1 MFLALHVPVRGV
13 QKELSHEVK
22 LFSVPKKLPGVKLF
36 FSIYLPF
43 FVHEKADMYP
53 VFSSYTFAHL
63 RAVLGQNSLQ
73 LLPHFAELRP
83 TFPRFVEDQGEGI
96 C

>member
-1 MFLALHVPVRGV
+1 MFLALHAPVRGV
-13 QKELSHEVK
+13 QKELSHKVN

-36 FSIYLPF
+36 FSLFLAF

-53 VFSSYTFAHL
+53 VRVAHEND
-63 RAVLGQNSLQ
+63 A
-73 LLPHFAELRP
+73 PHVAEFCP
-83 TFPRFVEDQGEGI
+83 VI